1 MYTYFRLSCQAVS
14 LVEVSHKVQKGWGFF
29 TVNVDL
35 YRNLKSTLVA
45 FFIYYRLKYLNNL
58 VYAMNIDIKLI
69 MKIISFAIAQYRSR
83 PYPVHISPLRFSGYR
98 FLGMQT
104 DFYGRRSKHPTIN
117 ISPCDGMM
125 GWVVRGGG
133 CYI

>member
-1 MYTYFRLSCQAVS
+1 MYTYLRLIVIKC
-14 LVEVSHKVQKGWGFF
+14 KKGGGGGV

-83 PYPVHISPLRFSGYR
+83 PYPVNISPLRFSGYR
-98 FLGMQT
+98 FLGFTGGDQ
-104 DFYGRRSKHPTIN
+104 N
-117 ISPCDGMM
+117 ILQLTFLHVM
-125 GWVVRGGG
+125 G
-133 CYI
+133 